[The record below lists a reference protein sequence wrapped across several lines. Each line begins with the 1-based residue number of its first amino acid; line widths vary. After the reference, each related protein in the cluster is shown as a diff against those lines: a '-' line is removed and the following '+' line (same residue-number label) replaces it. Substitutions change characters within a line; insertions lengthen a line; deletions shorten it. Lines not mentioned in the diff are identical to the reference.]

1 MDRRAQQT
9 KAGGGKPADLPV
21 GTRRVYVKPE
31 VTDFGN
37 VREITRGSGSSP
49 RFDLDM
55 VRRKV

>member
-1 MDRRAQQT
+1 MEKRDQQAKT
-9 KAGGGKPADLPV
+9 EASKPGEHTTAK
-21 GTRRVYVKPE
+21 RRVYVKPE
-31 VTDFGN
+31 VMDFGN